1 MAVENIEVQIT
12 ADDSGFLESIEEMNT
27 EALELD
33 ATAKDLNKSLDKA
46 FKPRQVQ
53 SYQGALKGATGELT
67 KQNKQVKK
75 NTKGFAAFNKAGG
88 RGISMLSRFGGVG
101 GRATRSLGGLASAL
115 GGSPFGA
122 FALAAGAATLA
133 YSFFTKKIKEEAE
146 AIKKSTE
153 NINELNKAIEG
164 IDKSIKSAELDL
176 SLLSENEKSLSVSRD
191 LTKEIR
197 DLIAEDR
204 IIRKDI
210 ERISKEEIKT
220 RAERFERQER
230 LLELEEKQKTNRLEQ
245 LKLTKALNDESG
257 KRADAAKKEEEK
269 LDRQRKKASE
279 DRRKRALQ
287 TQNLFDS
294 LIRDELEKR
303 LVALDK
309 AAAARDKQAKD
320 TISSTSL
327 RNKFLKKSQRI
338 LEEDK
343 QKVRKEF
350 ADAEI
355 KARQALQLQLIQDE
369 ESISI
374 AAAQKAS
381 EDREKQIK
389 AIAKDKTEEAN
400 FLKLNEEKLQSD
412 IKGIQDKFAE
422 QRKQEGLAKE
432 QEIFSLRSASFEA
445 QVQQEKA
452 QLENELL
459 LEQQQLISTKRTEE
473 EITAFNKEQNDKKL
487 KQDLQFQIA
496 RLELARKY
504 NKELTK
510 EESAALEA
518 QIALLK
524 TRLKGVGAEVQAE
537 AKTDA
542 KNGDGLFGL
551 LGISADTQEDVQAV
565 IGAIQQVTQEAS
577 KAVAERVRLL
587 DEEVQASEA
596 RISKLQGDL
605 QTEIELNKLGK
616 ASSIKEVQDQ
626 LRQEKAAR
634 DKAEQEKEEAAKA
647 QFTIDTALQ
656 ASNLITAISGLYKSL
671 SSLPFGIGVALA
683 TALSGVMIGS
693 FVASKATA
701 ASAAGFAEGGQYGF
715 TGAGS
720 KQTKSTKLGDRPYDY
735 HAGEYILPQS
745 MVSEYG
751 LDGVPIDK
759 AGQVLGEHFSD
770 RIPDHRNAK
779 AANARLRES
788 KATNTAAT
796 RQERSKVLKETFR
809 EEFASQNKILNKQLK
824 ALENMPITTELSKGV
839 FRVQRGKNIEIIRS

>member
-12 ADDSGFLESIEEMNT
+12 ADDSGFLESIEEMNS

-46 FKPRQVQ
+46 FQPRQVQ
-53 SYQGALKGATGELT
+53 SYQGALKGTTGELT
-67 KQNKQVKK
+67 KQNRQVSK
-75 NTKGFAAFNKAGG
+75 NTKGLSAFNKAGG
-88 RGISMLSRFGGVG
+88 RSISMLSRFTGVG
-101 GRATRSLGGLASAL
+101 GRASRSLGGLASAL

-133 YSFFTKKIKEEAE
+133 YSFFTKKVKEEAA

-153 NINELNKAIEG
+153 NINELNLAIQNLDKG
-164 IDKSIKSAELDL
+164 IKGAELDL
-176 SLLSENEKSLSVSRD
+176 SLLSESEKSLATSKDLTTQIRD
-191 LTKEIR
+191 LTKE
-197 DLIAEDR
+197 DR
-204 IIRKDI
+204 EIRKEI
-210 ERISKEEIKT
+210 GRLSKEEVNT
-220 RAERFERQER
+220 RAERFKRQEE
-230 LLELEEKQKTNRLEQ
+230 LLKLEEKQKTNRLEV

-257 KRADAAKKEEEK
+257 KRADAAKKEEEE
-269 LDRQRKKASE
+269 LDKQRKKASE

-320 TISSTSL
+320 TISSSSL
-327 RNKFLKKSQRI
+327 RNKFLLESERI
-338 LEEDK
+338 LEQDK

-350 ADAEI
+350 ADAEV

-374 AAAQKAS
+374 AAAKTAS
-381 EDREKQIK
+381 EDRIKQIE
-389 AIAKDKTEEAN
+389 AIAKNETEKAN
-400 FLKLNEEKLQSD
+400 FLKLNEEKLQAD
-412 IKGIQDKFAE
+412 IKSIQDKFAE
-422 QRKQEGLAKE
+422 ERKQEGLAKE
-432 QEIFSLRSASFEA
+432 QELFSLRSASFEA

-459 LEQQQLISTKRTEE
+459 LEQQQLISTKQTEE

-524 TRLKGVGAEVQAE
+524 TRLSGVGAEVQAE
-537 AKTDA
+537 AKTDV

-551 LGISADTQEDVQAV
+551 LGLSADTQEDVQAV
-565 IGAIQQVTQEAS
+565 TGAIQQVTQEVS

-587 DEEVQASEA
+587 DEEVQRREG
-596 RISKLQGDL
+596 RIQDLQGEL

-616 ASSIKEVQDQ
+616 ASNIKEVQDQ
-626 LRQEKAAR
+626 LKQEKAAR

-647 QFTIDTALQ
+647 QFAIDTALQ
-656 ASNLITAISGLYKSL
+656 ASNLITAISGLYSSL
-671 SSLPFGIGVALA
+671 SGLPFGIGVALA
-683 TALSGVMIGS
+683 TALSGVLVGS

-701 ASAAGFAEGGQYGF
+701 ASVAGFAEGGF
-715 TGAGS
+715 TGKGGKYEVAGDVH
-720 KQTKSTKLGDRPYDY
+720 KNEYVFDEDLTKKYDL
-735 HAGEYILPQS
+735 E
-745 MVSEYG
+745 
-751 LDGVPIDK
+751 GVPISQVDN
-759 AGQVLGEHFSD
+759 VLGEHFSD

-779 AANARLRES
+779 AVNTRLRES
-788 KATNTAAT
+788 KATSRAAT
-796 RQERSKVLKETFR
+796 RQERSKALKETFR

-824 ALENMPITTELSKGV
+824 AIENMPITTEIKKGV